1 VHDPDVG
8 HPVKVAETNGQYR
21 MLFQSRAVPAV
32 RVAVH
37 IRVNGNTLGMHIYET
52 GRSGLGDQGM
62 RLYRELRQRL
72 EFEYGADKV
81 TESLPLLSP

>member
-1 VHDPDVG
+1 
-8 HPVKVAETNGQYR
+8 
-21 MLFQSRAVPAV
+21 
-32 RVAVH
+32 
-37 IRVNGNTLGMHIYET
+37 MHIYET